1 MSNEAAFATWWAREM
16 KDMGACPPVPRQLS
30 ELTLT
35 AQMAMKATHPKLY
48 TPLFAG
54 KHEVRLPADV
64 SVRLNSGQL
73 QPGDAGALRAA
84 GFEEQAQQCER
95 LGEMQ
100 QSQRIADQ
108 TLASRQ
114 NFEESRARNAAFCE
128 QSLLAR
134 MLNNPLTPDQI
145 AANRRRYG
153 GAVQE

>member
-1 MSNEAAFATWWAREM
+1 MSNEVAFANWWEKEM
-16 KDMGACPPVPRQLS
+16 KGIPCPPVPRSLS
-30 ELTLT
+30 ELTMT
-35 AQMAMKATHPKLY
+35 AQMAMQATHPQLY
-48 TPLFAG
+48 TALFAG
-54 KHEVRLPADV
+54 SNQVRLPADV
-64 SVRLNSGQL
+64 SVRLNSGHL
-73 QPGDAGALRAA
+73 QPGDAAALRAS
-84 GFEEQAQQCER
+84 GLEEQAQYCER
-95 LGEMQ
+95 LQ
-100 QSQRIADQ
+100 QLQTDQRIADQ